1 MFFHLP
7 DCSGLQL
14 NFKSF
19 VEVHFK
25 ITTVDGN
32 GNKIDRIVN

>member
-1 MFFHLP
+1 MYFHLP

-19 VEVHFK
+19 VEVYFK
-25 ITTVDGN
+25 ITTVYVN
-32 GNKIDRIVN
+32 GNKIDRIEN